1 MFLVFVWKK
10 YHCYSVA
17 HQAPL
22 SFTISWILVK
32 SMSFQ
37 SFESLML
44 SNHLILCSLL
54 LLLPSVFPSIRVF
67 SHEWAFYIKWA
78 KYWSFKFRINP
89 SSENSGLIFFQLTS
103 VTRSCPTVCNPMNHS
118 TPGPPVHHQLPEFT
132 QTHVHGVSDAT
143 QPSCHLL
150 SPFPPAPNPSQH
162 QGLFQ

>member
-1 MFLVFVWKK
+1 MNSLFFFFFFLILKLLFDAAFFSQPFSIFHDSFSEMGWLLIFFAFPSPNSLIVVVIVLSPSCICP
-10 YHCYSVA
+10 YVTPRTET

-67 SHEWAFYIKWA
+67 S
-78 KYWSFKFRINP
+78 N
-89 SSENSGLIFFQLTS
+89 
-103 VTRSCPTVCNPMNHS
+103 
-118 TPGPPVHHQLPEFT
+118 
-132 QTHVHGVSDAT
+132 
-143 QPSCHLL
+143 
-150 SPFPPAPNPSQH
+150 
-162 QGLFQ
+162 